1 MTTTTK
7 YEPLNDPAFRMHP
20 ITWNAKYGRNS
31 YGDGI
36 AQCLIAT
43 RIEGHPLAGEYANLL
58 LEVCYERIRRA
69 DKWITT

>member
-31 YGDGI
+31 YGEGI
-36 AQCLIAT
+36 AQCLIAS
-43 RIEGHPLAGEYANLL
+43 RIEGHPLATYGKLL
-58 LEVCYERIRRA
+58 NEVCFERIRRA
-69 DKWITT
+69 DKWQTT